1 MAWLRR
7 GVIVVLGVVLVVDAL
22 VGKRLLVLQFVLG
35 LIMVG
40 LVPIDY
46 VVGLLMRPPD
56 DAADQEAELERLR
69 EVLRRHDETAG
80 SEGGETD

>member
-7 GVIVVLGVVLVVDAL
+7 SVVAVLGAILVVDAL
-22 VGKRLLVLQFVLG
+22 VGKRLLVFQFAIG
-35 LIMVG
+35 LI
-40 LVPIDY
+40 PIDY
-46 VVGLLMRPPD
+46 VVGLLARSDD

-69 EVLRRHDETAG
+69 EVMRRHDTQDG

>member
-7 GVIVVLGVVLVVDAL
+7 SVVAVLGAILVVDAL
-22 VGKRLLVLQFVLG
+22 VGKRLLVFQFAIG

-40 LVPIDY
+40 LIPIDY
-46 VVGLLMRPPD
+46 VVGLLARSDD
-56 DAADQEAELERLR
+56 DAADQEAEHERLR
-69 EVLRRHDETAG
+69 EVMRRHDTQDG